1 MNLDLLF
8 KIAGVGILI
17 SVFHTALKQA
27 GKEDMAHLCTLA
39 GFTIVLFGWFNSSAS
54 CSPLSRPSLNSIEG
68 AGMEIIQIVGLGFIV
83 TLLILIIRG
92 QRPEIA
98 VQISI
103 TLATVIFLLVLA
115 KIEVVLNLFR
125 DLADKANIS
134 QMYLNTILKIIG
146 IAYITEFGA
155 QVCRDAGE
163 GAVAG
168 KIEFAG
174 KVLVMVM
181 AIPIIALVLETIVRL
196 VP

>member
-1 MNLDLLF
+1 
-8 KIAGVGILI
+8 
-17 SVFHTALKQA
+17 
-27 GKEDMAHLCTLA
+27 
-39 GFTIVLFGWFNSSAS
+39 
-54 CSPLSRPSLNSIEG
+54 
-68 AGMEIIQIVGLGFIV
+68 MEIVQIVGLGFIV
-83 TLLILIIRG
+83 TLLILIIRS

-125 DLADKANIS
+125 DLADKASIS

-174 KVLVMVM
+174 KILVMVM
-181 AIPIIALVLETIVRL
+181 AIPIIALVLETIFRL
-196 VP
+196 IP

>member
-1 MNLDLLF
+1 
-8 KIAGVGILI
+8 
-17 SVFHTALKQA
+17 
-27 GKEDMAHLCTLA
+27 
-39 GFTIVLFGWFNSSAS
+39 
-54 CSPLSRPSLNSIEG
+54 
-68 AGMEIIQIVGLGFIV
+68 MEIIQIVGLGFIV
-83 TLLILIIRG
+83 TLLILIIRS

-98 VQISI
+98 VQLSI

-115 KIEVVLNLFR
+115 KIEVVLNIFR
-125 DLADKANIS
+125 DLADKASVS

-174 KVLVMVM
+174 KVLVMVL

-196 VP
+196 IP

>member
-1 MNLDLLF
+1 
-8 KIAGVGILI
+8 
-17 SVFHTALKQA
+17 
-27 GKEDMAHLCTLA
+27 
-39 GFTIVLFGWFNSSAS
+39 
-54 CSPLSRPSLNSIEG
+54 
-68 AGMEIIQIVGLGFIV
+68 
-83 TLLILIIRG
+83 
-92 QRPEIA
+92 
-98 VQISI
+98 
-103 TLATVIFLLVLA
+103 VIFLLVLA

-125 DLADKANIS
+125 DLADKASVS

-174 KVLVMVM
+174 KVLVMVL

-196 VP
+196 IP